1 MAKNREMK
9 QNHGQTIRKQIMHG
23 YLLLTIILL
32 FLVVSAII
40 SLRITEH
47 TYTRISSY
55 SAQQFNAQQV
65 ITAHY
70 KWLEQLSSAIIT
82 GGTFE
87 GGLDPDNCALGKW
100 LKTSKAEMTT
110 DADMEAALNA
120 ITAPHQEIHLTA
132 TAAVEL
138 SQTDRGAAYQIY
150 TESFKPKV
158 AQIGEGLTSINSR
171 FQEIMDKKQSNS
183 RRLMLLSNF
192 LLLLAG
198 AAAVVISIE
207 TGRRISGR
215 ISKPIIAVEKWSEAM
230 AAGVD
235 NLKFDAKSLGNQ
247 RNALEI
253 DKMIES
259 FRRMA
264 ESIRGNVKVIKRVA
278 DGDLTAYV
286 DIKSDG
292 DSLGR
297 SLYHLVQNNDFMFS
311 NLLRV
316 ADSVAVNADH
326 IASASQ
332 SLAQSSAA
340 QAGAVET
347 LSITVTQANQ
357 LASQNADSAILA
369 TTLID
374 RIDQEIQDGQRKMD
388 TLLTAVHDIVQ
399 ASSKI
404 SLVMKSINDIAFQTN
419 ILALNAAVEAARAGN
434 AGKGF
439 AVVADEVRQLALK
452 SAQAADQS
460 CGLIEDTIH
469 KAEEGGEISRQA
481 SDTFSMIVVTTSKI
495 SDMIRQVN
503 AASLQQQNHIEEV
516 HSEITKISAIVEEN
530 AASSE
535 ETAAAT
541 QQMNSNAEL
550 IRQEMAR
557 FNLRKR
563 EEGKPYIPPEKS
575 HDLEFIRIATEN
587 YQQIKQGNLVECKN
601 LASYN
606 YV

>member
-1 MAKNREMK
+1 MATIGKTKKGN
-9 QNHGQTIRKQIMHG
+9 GQTIQKQIMHG
-23 YLLLTIILL
+23 YLLLIAILIV
-32 FLVVSAII
+32 LVIAAII
-40 SLRITEH
+40 TLRVTEH
-47 TYTRISSY
+47 RYAKITNAST
-55 SAQQFNAQQV
+55 QQFNAQQV

-70 KWLEQLSSAIIT
+70 KWLEQLSSAITT
-82 GGTFE
+82 GETFE
-87 GGLDPDNCALGKW
+87 GGLDPDTCALGKW
-100 LKTSKAEMTT
+100 LKTSKAEMIN
-110 DADMEAALNA
+110 DAEMEAALNA
-120 ITAPHQEIHLTA
+120 ITTPHQEIHT
-132 TAAVEL
+132 TAAAAVKL
-138 SQTDRGAAYQIY
+138 SQTDRDAAYKLY
-150 TESFKPKV
+150 TETFKPKV
-158 AQIGEGLTSINSR
+158 AQIGEGLTLISGR
-171 FQEIMDKKQSNS
+171 FQTIADNMQTGAQ
-183 RRLMLLSNF
+183 RLMMLSNL

-198 AAAVVISIE
+198 AAAILIAIE
-207 TGRRISGR
+207 IGRRISSR
-215 ISKPIIAVEKWSEAM
+215 IAKPIKAVEKWSEAM
-230 AAGVD
+230 ASGVD
-235 NLKFDAKSLGNQ
+235 NLKFDSISLEDQN
-247 RNALEI
+247 NALEI
-253 DKMIES
+253 EKMIES
-259 FRRMA
+259 FRNMT
-264 ESIRGNVKVIKRVA
+264 ESIRANVKVIKRVA

-297 SLYHLVQNNDFMFS
+297 SLYHLVQNNDFMFA

-316 ADSVAVNADH
+316 ADSVAVNAGH

-332 SLAQSSAA
+332 ALAQSSAA

-347 LSITVTQANQ
+347 LSTTASQANQ
-357 LASQNADSAILA
+357 LATQNADSTVLA
-369 TTLID
+369 TGLINQ
-374 RIDQEIQDGQRKMD
+374 IDQEIQEGQQKMD
-388 TLLTAVHDIVQ
+388 TLLAAVQSIVQ

-460 CGLIEDTIH
+460 VGLIEDTIQ
-469 KAEEGGEISRQA
+469 KADQGGEISRQA

-495 SDMIRQVN
+495 SEMIRRVN
-503 AASLQQQNHIEEV
+503 AASLQQQNHVQEI
-516 HSEITKISAIVEEN
+516 HSEISMISAIVEEN

-541 QQMNSNAEL
+541 QQMNSNAEY

-575 HDLEFIRIATEN
+575 QDPEFIRTATEN
-587 YQQIKQGNLVECKN
+587 YLLKGGHAMDAQLSSVAAI
-601 LASYN
+601 
-606 YV
+606 

>member
-1 MAKNREMK
+1 MAKISKIKKGN
-9 QNHGQTIRKQIMHG
+9 GQTIQKQIMHG
-23 YLLLTIILL
+23 YLLLIAILIV
-32 FLVVSAII
+32 LVVAAITT
-40 SLRITEH
+40 LRVTEH
-47 TYTRISSY
+47 TYAKITNAST
-55 SAQQFNAQQV
+55 QQFNAQQV

-70 KWLEQLSSAIIT
+70 KWLEQLSSAITT
-82 GGTFE
+82 GETFE
-87 GGLDPDNCALGKW
+87 GGLDPDTCALGKW
-100 LKTSKAEMTT
+100 LKTSKAEMIN
-110 DADMEAALNA
+110 DAEMEAALNA
-120 ITAPHQEIHLTA
+120 ITTPHQEIHT
-132 TAAVEL
+132 TAAAAVKL
-138 SQTDRGAAYQIY
+138 SQTDRDAAYKLY
-150 TESFKPKV
+150 TETFKPKV
-158 AQIGEGLTSINSR
+158 AQIGEGLTLISGR
-171 FQEIMDKKQSNS
+171 FQTIADNMQTGAQ
-183 RRLMLLSNF
+183 RLMMLSNL

-198 AAAVVISIE
+198 AAAILIAIE
-207 TGRRISGR
+207 IGRRISSR
-215 ISKPIIAVEKWSEAM
+215 IAKPIKAVEKWSEAM
-230 AAGVD
+230 ASGVD
-235 NLKFDAKSLGNQ
+235 NLKFDSISLEDQN
-247 RNALEI
+247 NALEI
-253 DKMIES
+253 EKMIES
-259 FRRMA
+259 FRNMT
-264 ESIRGNVKVIKRVA
+264 ESIRANVKVIKRVA

-297 SLYHLVQNNDFMFS
+297 SLYHLVQNNDFMFA

-316 ADSVAVNADH
+316 ADSVAVNAGH

-332 SLAQSSAA
+332 ALAQSSAA

-347 LSITVTQANQ
+347 LSTTASQANQ
-357 LASQNADSAILA
+357 LATQNADSTVLA
-369 TTLID
+369 TGLINQ
-374 RIDQEIQDGQRKMD
+374 IEQEIQEGQQKMD
-388 TLLTAVHDIVQ
+388 TLLAAVQSIVQ

-460 CGLIEDTIH
+460 VGLIEDTIQ
-469 KAEEGGEISRQA
+469 KADQGGEISRQA

-495 SDMIRQVN
+495 SEMIRRVN
-503 AASLQQQNHIEEV
+503 AASLQQQNHVQEI
-516 HSEITKISAIVEEN
+516 HSEISMISAIVEEN

-541 QQMNSNAEL
+541 QQMNSNAEY

-575 HDLEFIRIATEN
+575 QDPEFIRTATEN
-587 YQQIKQGNLVECKN
+587 YLLKGGHAMDAQLSSVAAI
-601 LASYN
+601 
-606 YV
+606 